1 MGGSDV
7 LVHILWIFQ
16 YRIHPYNNAQQT
28 LKTWILKENHFVN
41 ELQSEIMS
49 LKITPKWNI
58 FVEKLIPKSCLN
70 CLKINDFLKN
80 DAKANQLKQ
89 HRFKT
94 CTPMSLNF
102 ETYANKN
109 WTQQRFQNE
118 FQSWIIVCSLS
129 VYNYAQH
136 KSEGKNSIVWVLK
149 NWRAKLE
156 I

>member
-1 MGGSDV
+1 
-7 LVHILWIFQ
+7 
-16 YRIHPYNNAQQT
+16 
-28 LKTWILKENHFVN
+28 
-41 ELQSEIMS
+41 MS

-129 VYNYAQH
+129 VYNYVQH
-136 KSEGKNSIVWVLK
+136 KSEGKNSIVWFLK
-149 NWRAKLE
+149 IWRAKLKSE
-156 I
+156 IIEYINIYRHQCTTEMITINSKVKSLKNIKK